1 MSENEVIT
9 PDATVTPTSEPV
21 STPAVPE
28 TVVSSAAE
36 PAQKSLDMQ
45 LLEVWDKN
53 QQPRKPDGRYDK
65 RTADD
70 KVAAAA
76 RAKAAPQ
83 QRLADQPK
91 AVQAEAIAPT
101 ALPYSWSAEK
111 KARLASLPPEYRD
124 VVEYAAQRDKE
135 ANAYISR
142 AGETVKQYQE
152 YAQGH
157 ETLDK
162 VLNHYSND
170 FTRRGVSAV
179 QAVATLLD
187 AQSKLDANPRDG
199 LIQIAATYGIDL
211 RPAFAGQQA
220 QQQDNPL
227 ILQLHERL
235 QEATARI
242 DAYEQRMTQQQQASA
257 QQQMNEMQ
265 SDIEK
270 FSSDK
275 PFFEEVRPVMAALLR
290 AGRAKGLDDAYDMA
304 MHADPKI
311 RQSIQMDQQRNLEA
325 QRMASNKEKSE
336 AARRAASVNVRSSPA
351 ATQKRTIDD
360 DLMDIARRHY
370 T

>member
-9 PDATVTPTSEPV
+9 PDATVTPTPEPV
-21 STPAVPE
+21 AAP
-28 TVVSSAAE
+28 VSAEVTAE
-36 PAQKSLDMQ
+36 PAKKSIDME
-45 LLEVWDKN
+45 LLEVWDKH
-53 QQPRKPDGRYDK
+53 QQPRKPDGRYDRK
-65 RTADD
+65 TADD
-70 KVAAAA
+70 KVAAAVK
-76 RAKAAPQ
+76 AKAAPQ
-83 QRLADQPK
+83 QKLADQPK
-91 AVQAEAIAPT
+91 VVQPDAQAKPATT

-111 KARLASLPPEYRD
+111 KARLASLPPQYRD

-152 YAQGH
+152 YAKGH

-162 VLNHYSND
+162 VLNHYSSD
-170 FTRRGVSAV
+170 FTRRGVSPV

-242 DAYEQRMTQQQQASA
+242 DAYEQRMTQQQQQSA
-257 QQQMNEMQ
+257 QQQLSEMQ

-304 MHADPKI
+304 MHAVPET
-311 RQSIQMDQQRNLEA
+311 RQSIQVDQQKAFEA
-325 QRMASNKEKSE
+325 KRAADAREKSE
-336 AARRAASVNVRSSPA
+336 AARKAAAVNVRSSPA
-351 ATQKRTIDD
+351 ATQKRTMDD
-360 DLMDIARRHY
+360 DLMEIARRHY
-370 T
+370 Q